1 MPASTQQHPCRLVLN
16 GHAAARAELRAAV
29 AENRPA
35 KLASQFLGA
44 LGEIYAA
51 HELKATHASHIFDEY
66 DLVWNQVSVE
76 VKTTA
81 KSKIGNVNLAGKEC
95 KQVCFVRFEQ
105 RGEELWLV
113 EIVTRPRGKP
123 KSGPSK
129 TPPKSHPLKPKDGY
143 RVIW

>member
-1 MPASTQQHPCRLVLN
+1 M
-16 GHAAARAELRAAV
+16 
-29 AENRPA
+29 
-35 KLASQFLGA
+35 
-44 LGEIYAA
+44 GEIYAA

-81 KSKIGNVNLAGKEC
+81 KSKIGNVKLAGKEC

-129 TPPKSHPLKPKDGY
+129 TPPKAHPLKPKDGY

>member
-1 MPASTQQHPCRLVLN
+1 MPASTQQHPCLLVLN

-95 KQVCFVRFEQ
+95 KQVCFVGSSSAGKSCGWSKLLRA
-105 RGEELWLV
+105 LV
-113 EIVTRPRGKP
+113 ANQNRA
-123 KSGPSK
+123 
-129 TPPKSHPLKPKDGY
+129 PPKHRPSRTL
-143 RVIW
+143 

>member
-1 MPASTQQHPCRLVLN
+1 MPASTQQHPCLLVLN

-35 KLASQFLGA
+35 
-44 LGEIYAA
+44 
-51 HELKATHASHIFDEY
+51 
-66 DLVWNQVSVE
+66 
-76 VKTTA
+76 
-81 KSKIGNVNLAGKEC
+81 KIGNVNLAGKEC